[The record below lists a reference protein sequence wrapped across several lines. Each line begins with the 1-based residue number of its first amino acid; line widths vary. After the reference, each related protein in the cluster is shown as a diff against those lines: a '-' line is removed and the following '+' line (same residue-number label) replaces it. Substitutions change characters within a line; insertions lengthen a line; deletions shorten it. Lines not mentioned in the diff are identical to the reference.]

1 MSPRKDSPF
10 ASFGGFRRRFVAE
23 GRTNMGDSRPH
34 VKSTPQLFHKKASG
48 TPQALGISHICEMS
62 NSDLVWSS
70 DPELRKQLPSGAMAG
85 SRARGG
91 KPSAP
96 ATPERKHLP
105 KGPCV
110 SLETAGRKG
119 KGVSLVTGLQLGEAA
134 LEELGKK
141 LKALCGTGGTVKDG
155 IIEIQGDHRTKIQDA
170 LAKQGISV
178 RKIG

>member
-1 MSPRKDSPF
+1 MGFSIF
-10 ASFGGFRRRFVAE
+10 AA
-23 GRTNMGDSRPH
+23 
-34 VKSTPQLFHKKASG
+34 
-48 TPQALGISHICEMS
+48 MS

-70 DPELRKQLPSGAMAG
+70 DPELRKNLASGSMAG
-85 SRARGG
+85 SRSRSG
-91 KPSAP
+91 KPSAA

-119 KGVSLVTGLQLGEAA
+119 KGVTLVTGLQLGEAV
-134 LEELGKK
+134 LEDLGKK

-155 IIEIQGDHRTKIQDA
+155 IIEIQGDHRAKIQDA
-170 LAKQGISV
+170 LAKQGIAV

>member
-1 MSPRKDSPF
+1 MSRVRGNF
-10 ASFGGFRRRFVAE
+10 F
-23 GRTNMGDSRPH
+23 
-34 VKSTPQLFHKKASG
+34 KKAYEHPNAVGFSIF
-48 TPQALGISHICEMS
+48 AAMS

-70 DPELRKQLPSGAMAG
+70 DPELRKNLASGSMAG
-85 SRARGG
+85 SRARSG
-91 KPSAP
+91 KPSAA

-119 KGVSLVTGLQLGEAA
+119 KGVTLVTGLQLGEAV
-134 LEELGKK
+134 LEDLGKK

-155 IIEIQGDHRTKIQDA
+155 IIEIQGDHRAKIQDA
-170 LAKQGISV
+170 LAKQGIAV